1 MERKT
6 LTDVSIIPSDYKRAD
21 LPFWRNMFENMS
33 SVQTNHRFLAY
44 TTYTLVLAA
53 FVAAFTLR
61 LPRGTKFAA
70 GFAFLMAN
78 MQAATGIYTVINQ
91 SPLHHAW
98 SHQMCSLILL
108 ASIIY
113 LLQTLRRP
121 NKLVL
126 HKLKLLRQ
134 PGPVYNNP
142 K

>member
-1 MERKT
+1 
-6 LTDVSIIPSDYKRAD
+6 
-21 LPFWRNMFENMS
+21 MFENMS

-44 TTYTLVLAA
+44 TTYGLTLATFAA
-53 FVAAFTLR
+53 SIVLR
-61 LPRGTKFAA
+61 LPRNTVAAA

-108 ASIIY
+108 ASVLF

-126 HKLKLLRQ
+126 KQLRLLRQ
-134 PGPVYNNP
+134 PGPVHNTN

>member
-1 MERKT
+1 MGRRII
-6 LTDVSIIPSDYKRAD
+6 LNSRVIPSDYKRAE
-21 LPFWRNMFENMS
+21 LPWIRNMFENMS

-44 TTYTLVLAA
+44 TTYTLVLGA
-53 FVAAFTLR
+53 FVASIVLR
-61 LPRGTKFAA
+61 LPRSTITAA
-70 GFAFLMAN
+70 SFAFLMAN

-108 ASIIY
+108 GSLLF

-126 HKLKLLRQ
+126 RQLQLLRK
-134 PGPVYNNP
+134 PGPVYNS
-142 K
+142 KK